1 MSPRATASPL
11 DDTLRAMVAA
21 VHYFATEDD
30 QEALLDYLGEPTSVT
45 LHPWPV
51 VRSPLGVLL
60 RSDALVTQQ
69 VMVVHNA
76 LGPPVVIRPGDRA
89 MEEGTKAG
97 VFNRINWDRQRRA
110 SSEGLVDSNA
120 SPVLFWQPGRA
131 SETLVATSSI
141 GSQAEAMAAV
151 STEYEKWVKR
161 AMGWVRRNGTRVWG
175 LERHEVRPD
184 LDIDLSFVNNVYA
197 LPEALIVLQNGAIG
211 RG

>member
-1 MSPRATASPL
+1 MTATSW
-11 DDTLRAMVAA
+11 DDKLRAMVAA

-60 RSDALVTQQ
+60 RSDALATQQ

-97 VFNRINWDRQRRA
+97 IFNRINWDRLRRT

-120 SPVLFWQPGRA
+120 SPVLFWQPGEA
-131 SETLVATSSI
+131 SEMLLATSSI
-141 GSQAEAMAAV
+141 GSQADAMAAV

-161 AMGWVRRNGTRVWG
+161 AMGWVRRKGTRVWG
-175 LERHEVRPD
+175 LERDEVRPD
-184 LDIDLSFVNNVYA
+184 LDIDLHFVNNVYA
-197 LPEALIVLQNGAIG
+197 LPEALIVLQNGALG

>member
-1 MSPRATASPL
+1 VSPCTTTSPL
-11 DDTLRAMVAA
+11 DDTLGAVVAA

-30 QEALLDYLGEPTSVT
+30 QEALLDYLGEPAFVT

-60 RSDALVTQQ
+60 RSDALVTPQ
-69 VMVVHNA
+69 VMVVHSA
-76 LGPPVVIRPGDRA
+76 LGPPVVIRQGDRA

-97 VFNRINWDRQRRA
+97 VFNRINWDRLRLA

-120 SPVLFWQPGRA
+120 SPVLFWQPGKA
-131 SETLVATSSI
+131 SVTLLSTSSI
-141 GSQAEAMAAV
+141 GSQADALAAV
-151 STEYEKWVKR
+151 SAEYEKWVKR
-161 AMGWVRRNGTRVWG
+161 AMGWVRRKGTRVWG

-184 LDIDLSFVNNVYA
+184 LDIDLNFVNNVYA
-197 LPEALIVLQNGAIG
+197 LPGALLVLQSGALG

>member
-1 MSPRATASPL
+1 
-11 DDTLRAMVAA
+11 MVAA

-76 LGPPVVIRPGDRA
+76 LGPPAVIRPGDPA

-97 VFNRINWDRQRRA
+97 IFNRINWNRLRGA

-120 SPVLFWQPGRA
+120 SPVLFWQPGSA
-131 SETLVATSSI
+131 SETLLATSSI
-141 GSQAEAMAAV
+141 GSQADAMGAV

-175 LERHEVRPD
+175 LERHDVRPD
-184 LDIDLSFVNNVYA
+184 LDIDLCIVNNVYA
-197 LPEALIVLQNGAIG
+197 LPEALIVLQNGALG

>member
-1 MSPRATASPL
+1 MAT
-11 DDTLRAMVAA
+11 A

-30 QEALLDYLGEPTSVT
+30 QEALLDYLDEPNSVT

-51 VRSPLGVLL
+51 VRSPLDVLR

-76 LGPPVVIRPGDRA
+76 LGPPVVIRPGDPA

-97 VFNRINWDRQRRA
+97 IFNRINWDRLGRA

-120 SPVLFWQPGRA
+120 SPVLFWQPGKA
-131 SETLVATSSI
+131 SERLLATSSI
-141 GSQAEAMAAV
+141 GSQSDAMATV

-161 AMGWVRRNGTRVWG
+161 AMGWVRRKGARVWG
-175 LERHEVRPD
+175 LERHGVRPD
-184 LDIDLSFVNNVYA
+184 LDIDLGFVNNVYA
-197 LPEALIVLQNGAIG
+197 LPDALIVLQNGALG

>member
-1 MSPRATASPL
+1 MPPRTTASPL
-11 DDTLRAMVAA
+11 DDTLRAMAAA

-30 QEALLDYLGEPTSVT
+30 QEALLDYLDEPNSVT

-51 VRSPLGVLL
+51 VRSPLDVLR

-76 LGPPVVIRPGDRA
+76 LGPPVVIRPGDPA

-97 VFNRINWDRQRRA
+97 IFNRINWDRLGRA

-120 SPVLFWQPGRA
+120 SPVLFWQPGKA
-131 SETLVATSSI
+131 SETLLATSSI
-141 GSQAEAMAAV
+141 GSQADAMATV

-161 AMGWVRRNGTRVWG
+161 AMGWVRRKGTRVWG

-184 LDIDLSFVNNVYA
+184 LDIDLGFVSNVYA
-197 LPEALIVLQNGAIG
+197 LPEALIVLQNGALG

>member
-1 MSPRATASPL
+1 
-11 DDTLRAMVAA
+11 MVAA
-21 VHYFATEDD
+21 VHYFATEYD

-45 LHPWPV
+45 LHPWPIV
-51 VRSPLGVLL
+51 QSPLDVLL

-69 VMVVHNA
+69 VMVVHDA

-97 VFNRINWDRQRRA
+97 IFNRINWDRLRVSNEA
-110 SSEGLVDSNA
+110 LVDSNA
-120 SPVLFWQPGRA
+120 SPVLFWEPGKA
-131 SETLVATSSI
+131 TETLLTTSSI
-141 GSQAEAMAAV
+141 GSQTDAMTAL

-197 LPEALIVLQNGAIG
+197 LPEALIVLQNGALG

>member
-1 MSPRATASPL
+1 M
-11 DDTLRAMVAA
+11 TLRAMVAA

-30 QEALLDYLGEPTSVT
+30 QEALLDYLGEPTSVM

-76 LGPPVVIRPGDRA
+76 MGPPVVIRPGDRA

-97 VFNRINWDRQRRA
+97 IFNRINWDRLRRA

-120 SPVLFWQPGRA
+120 SPVLFWQPGSA
-131 SETLVATSSI
+131 TETLLATSSI
-141 GSQAEAMAAV
+141 GSQADAMAAV
-151 STEYEKWVKR
+151 SPGYEKWVKR

-197 LPEALIVLQNGAIG
+197 LPEALIVLQNGALG

>member
-1 MSPRATASPL
+1 
-11 DDTLRAMVAA
+11 MVAA

-30 QEALLDYLGEPTSVT
+30 QEALLDYLAEPTSVT

-51 VRSPLGVLL
+51 VLSPLGVLL

-120 SPVLFWQPGRA
+120 SPVLFWQPGSA
-131 SETLVATSSI
+131 SE
-141 GSQAEAMAAV
+141 
-151 STEYEKWVKR
+151 
-161 AMGWVRRNGTRVWG
+161 
-175 LERHEVRPD
+175 
-184 LDIDLSFVNNVYA
+184 
-197 LPEALIVLQNGAIG
+197 
-211 RG
+211 